1 MPCTGTGTTDCSQT
15 NENILPPIAA
25 AIPGSATPAIAAV
38 ISAAFFGIAH
48 MPSVLLYPVTQVQLS
63 MLVAPATTTAE
74 FGGQLSG
81 SVTEKGA

>member
-1 MPCTGTGTTDCSQT
+1 M
-15 NENILPPIAA
+15 AA
-25 AIPGSATPAIAAV
+25 AIPGKITELYEVVALVGA
-38 ISAAFFGIAH
+38 AH
-48 MPSVLLYPVTQVQLS
+48 MFPVLLYPVKQVQLS